1 MPVQI
6 LLTEEQTCPQTLND
20 TLSNSTLNMYQTIY
34 SSSDS
39 LSADF
44 QIPAAAVSHFYLT
57 NGWHVL
63 GTQFD
68 SGTST
73 SIMLAEA
80 VGICWSVD
88 PSDTTLILSSC
99 NSSSAQTFYV
109 SCSFAFGWL
118 QRQR

>member
-6 LLTEEQTCPQTLND
+6 LLTEEETCPQTLND
-20 TLSNSTLNMYQTIY
+20 ALLNNSYQTIY
-34 SSSDS
+34 SSSNS
-39 LSADF
+39 LSAGF

-68 SGTST
+68 VNAST

-80 VGICWSVD
+80 AGICWSVD
-88 PSDTTLILSSC
+88 PSNTTPIVSSC

-109 SCSFAFGWL
+109 SCSFAFS
-118 QRQR
+118 